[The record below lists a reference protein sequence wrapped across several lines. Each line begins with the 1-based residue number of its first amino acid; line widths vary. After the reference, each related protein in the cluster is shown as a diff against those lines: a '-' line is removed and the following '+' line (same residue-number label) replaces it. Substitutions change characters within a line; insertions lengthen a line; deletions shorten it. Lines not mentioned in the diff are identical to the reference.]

1 MTKDAGE
8 IHDGMHELLKGK
20 YEQLHAL
27 VLKAREREGDLQQEG
42 KTLQQELLSL
52 KIKLEKESIRKAE
65 EATVN
70 ASLGKEKNK
79 AVKELEECIERDQFL
94 SFETGQLSKEASDL
108 RRQLTDMQQ
117 ANSDLVEPQFKT
129 VRYEV
134 SALEDR
140 EVSETGGFGFP
151 LN

>member
-1 MTKDAGE
+1 MRAPGLNATALALAMAGEGETDGVDDAPPPFVEDVTQAPVLELLQMTKDAGE

-94 SFETGQLSKEASDL
+94 SFET
-108 RRQLTDMQQ
+108 R
-117 ANSDLVEPQFKT
+117 
-129 VRYEV
+129 
-134 SALEDR
+134 
-140 EVSETGGFGFP
+140 
-151 LN
+151 